1 MVLTVITVVLLCVV
15 CFIGGMLVEL
25 FINSDELQATRS
37 KLMDAQAELAALKQ
51 PQEDV
56 VEVIEITDLTAT
68 ATPKDKIENLFET
81 W

>member
-1 MVLTVITVVLLCVV
+1 
-15 CFIGGMLVEL
+15 MLVEL

-51 PQEDV
+51 PQGDV
-56 VEVIEITDLTAT
+56 VEVIEITDLTA
-68 ATPKDKIENLFET
+68 AAPKDKIENLFEP